1 MPQRQHEPN
10 PVSQPPDE
18 HDDDLEMAEG
28 EEFEDEEDVDDAET
42 GADEDEEFGE

>member
-18 HDDDLEMAEG
+18 HDDDLETAEG
-28 EEFEDEEDVDDAET
+28 EEFEDEEDVETET
-42 GADEDEEFGE
+42 GADEDDQLGD

>member
-28 EEFEDEEDVDDAET
+28 EEFDEEDDDAET
-42 GADEDEEFGE
+42 GADEDEELGE

>member
-1 MPQRQHEPN
+1 MPQRQHEPS

-28 EEFEDEEDVDDAET
+28 EEFDEEDGDDAET
-42 GADEDEEFGE
+42 GADEDEELGE